1 MNKSDISDELLALGQ
16 LIGLVHQSGDSLSI
30 NEEWFSNPVVE
41 LEKLNTRMEYLVKF
55 IVTVMGPA
63 LRNPPVAVVDNQW
76 YGLPPQ
82 AFGDLPFYLVVT
94 SAQTDTGKIGLGLMC
109 QETYAQVAIT
119 PYIYIP
125 LLSYSSSTTKF
136 IINSKEDPIQIAIE
150 IKALKNEDLGF
161 DGKFVVAQSGVSF
174 TKVKIAS
181 SIFTSGDPPTFTVDF
196 EGLSGSTQ
204 ESSYDTLLGQDN
216 PSIEWLITAILK
228 AGPWLNMYVFSDKT
242 FSYEAFTHDG
252 DIPGDYTSAYKTV
265 GDVLVATGF
274 MKFDRQEWTYE
285 VDLSW
290 LEGLANKR
298 PEQIALEVL
307 FKVLDTI
314 SALDTPLISL
324 PGGGIYITETERN
337 NAKDY
342 GLRIVTEIPLISGI
356 GTDGKPQAAV
366 DVCFGNWLTGE
377 TSGNNWIERT
387 VGKGTLPAPGLSFL
401 FLNRGAD
408 GTLSFA
414 PSFVLTSIGLN
425 VKGGAKSPLINL
437 NGYTLNGADLR
448 FYLNPEGQLNNPGAW
463 QYGFAIR
470 VDDVGLPLAPKAG
483 TGGAGGNPVA
493 QNLLS
498 SGSGDGKQSE
508 GADNSAINPPFS
520 AAIAWRSD
528 STNEPKYN
536 FQLFDKDENPTDKV
550 WLPVQR
556 AFGPLHCQRLGI
568 GWQQPNPDFQLAFL
582 FDGDVALAGLEVDL
596 KGLAVGIPLGAP
608 GDLSKY
614 RLDLDGLDFTFAEG
628 SVEISGG
635 LFKTSAS
642 VNGQKI
648 VEYNGEALLKAG
660 TWSVSAV
667 GSWTTL
673 SGHPSLFIFAFLD
686 ANIGGP
692 AFFYVTGLSAGF
704 GYNRSLKLPTQDQV
718 AAFPLVAGLTNPSQ
732 IGGPSATPGQALQAL
747 QDWVPPAQGCY
758 WLAAGVR
765 FTTFELVNSNA
776 LIVVEFG
783 KNFEIAILG
792 LARARLPQTGPEVFA
807 YLELGLEIIIDP
819 EDGLVSF
826 TAVVTPNSFV
836 LDPGCHLTGGFAFFA
851 WFGKNLHAGD
861 FVITLGGYHTYFN
874 KPDWYPDEPRLGF
887 NWQVSDQVS
896 ISGDAYFALT
906 PSCVMGGG
914 SLDAEFHSGSL
925 SAWFKARADFLMQWK
940 PFYFLA
946 HIGVDMGVALQT
958 DLLFVKVTIKIE
970 LGADLSLWGPPVGG
984 LVQVHL
990 WICTITIGFGPPFG
1004 QGNDYLPFDEF
1015 QTLLPQDGQKKPRP
1029 TTSRAKESPPA
1040 PLKNVVKLVI
1050 NRGLVPQT
1058 ETDGRWLV
1066 RADEFVFSVETTFPL
1081 TQLDLTGPDGK
1092 TTPIPP
1098 PPLAQQD
1105 KDAPGCARLS
1115 DGYYVGVRPMG
1126 INCALSELTLSVGD
1140 EHKVYQDLNKD
1151 WLWTATTQA
1160 VPEALW
1166 GKAVPKDAT
1175 PAAVSKT
1182 LPGRFAGL
1190 QGLAPRMVV
1199 PDGPPPIPKQ
1209 NLSYDPVNPRNE
1221 NYLPFPQA
1229 PQTNQPTASVTSLK
1243 TIADTLTAKQPTEN
1257 RNAIFSA
1264 LAAFGYNA
1272 GNNSDLSALAAN
1284 VNRSYLAAPL
1294 LGSPVTPSRSNQ

>member
-1 MNKSDISDELLALGQ
+1 MSTSVTVSKDEIGEKAFDIAT
-16 LIGLVHQSGDSLSI
+16 LIGLLDENGDLQTDWFSSPLTQLEAAPGRAKTLIQSIQSFLGPRAETNAPVFTGAEWYEIRNPSTGNATGFYVVTPPAADAGGLVGLGIQHAIAVGNLSI
-30 NEEWFSNPVVE
+30 DFYVFIPVFRINNGHEPDFVLIDTTNPGKVS
-41 LEKLNTRMEYLVKF
+41 
-55 IVTVMGPA
+55 
-63 LRNPPVAVVDNQW
+63 PVRVGFDV
-76 YGLPPQ
+76 
-82 AFGDLPFYLVVT
+82 
-94 SAQTDTGKIGLGLMC
+94 
-109 QETYAQVAIT
+109 
-119 PYIYIP
+119 
-125 LLSYSSSTTKF
+125 SSTVPLDAGNGGTFTDFKVEGD
-136 IINSKEDPIQIAIE
+136 IS
-150 IKALKNEDLGF
+150 L
-161 DGKFVVAQSGVSF
+161 DGKASDLFALAIAF
-174 TKVKIAS
+174 TGGTMTDGDTYHALTNFINAS
-181 SIFTSGDPPTFTVDF
+181 TTGDRMATLIVQ
-196 EGLSGSTQ
+196 GM
-204 ESSYDTLLGQDN
+204 SY
-216 PSIEWLITAILK
+216 
-228 AGPWLNMYVFSDKT
+228 WLNLYIGSSEHT
-242 FSYEAFTHDG
+242 
-252 DIPGDYTSAYKTV
+252 I
-265 GDVLVATGF
+265 GDVLVNANLLGTGTSGNF
-274 MKFDRQEWTYE
+274 TYYSY
-285 VDLSW
+285 D
-290 LEGLANKR
+290 ANALRKIKADPLR
-298 PEQIALEVL
+298 AAEDILCGVLEVL
-307 FKVLDTI
+307 TDNE
-314 SALDTPLISL
+314 TPLIPL
-324 PGGGIYITETERN
+324 PFLDPKAQGDGGVYITETERDG
-337 NAKDY
+337 AKDY
-342 GLRIVTEIPLISGI
+342 GLRIVAEIPFISGN
-356 GTDGKPQAAV
+356 GTDGKPQAAG
-366 DVCFGNWLTGE
+366 DVCFGTWLTGE

-387 VGKGTLPAPGLSFL
+387 AGKGTLPEPGLSFL

-470 VDDVGLPLAPKAG
+470 LDDVGLPLAPKTG

-498 SGSGDGKQSE
+498 SGSDDGKQSE
-508 GADNSAINPPFS
+508 GADHSTINPPFS

-528 STNEPKYN
+528 STNDPKYN

-568 GWQQPNPDFQLAFL
+568 GWQQPNPDFLLAFL

-596 KGLAVGIPLGAP
+596 EGLAVGIPLGAP

-635 LFKTSAS
+635 LFKTPAS

-792 LARARLPQTGPEVFA
+792 LARARLPQTGSEVFA

-887 NWQVSDQVS
+887 HWQLSDQVS

-940 PFYFLA
+940 PFYFLVE
-946 HIGVDMGVALQT
+946 IGVDMGVALQT
-958 DLLFVKVTIKIE
+958 DLLFVKVTLKIE

-1004 QGNDYLPFDEF
+1004 QGNDYLPFNEF
-1015 QTLLPQDGQKKPRP
+1015 HTLLPQDEQKKPRP
-1029 TTSRAKESPPA
+1029 TTSRATESAPA

-1050 NRGLVPQT
+1050 NRGLVAQT
-1058 ETDGRWLV
+1058 GTDGRWLV

-1126 INCALSELTLSVGD
+1126 INCALSELTLAVGD

-1175 PAAVSKT
+1175 PTAVAKT

-1199 PDGPPPIPKQ
+1199 PDGAPPIPKQ
-1209 NLSYDPVNPRNE
+1209 NLSDDPVNPGNE

-1229 PQTNQPTASVTSLK
+1229 PQTNQPKASVTSLK
-1243 TIADTLTAKQPTEN
+1243 TIADTLTAQQPTEN
-1257 RNAIFSA
+1257 RKAIFSA

-1272 GNNSDLSALAAN
+1272 GNNGDLSALAAN

-1294 LGSPVTPSRSNQ
+1294 LGSPVTPSRSNK

>member
-1 MNKSDISDELLALGQ
+1 MSAAVTVSKDEIGEKAFDIAT
-16 LIGLVHQSGDSLSI
+16 LIGLLDENGDLQPDWFSSPLTQLEETPGRAKTLIRSIQSFLAPRAETNAPVFTGAEWYEIRNPSTGNATGFYVVTPPAADAGGLVGLGIQHAIAVGNLSI
-30 NEEWFSNPVVE
+30 DFYAFIPVFRINNGGEPDFVLIDTANPGKVS
-41 LEKLNTRMEYLVKF
+41 
-55 IVTVMGPA
+55 
-63 LRNPPVAVVDNQW
+63 PVRVGFDV
-76 YGLPPQ
+76 
-82 AFGDLPFYLVVT
+82 
-94 SAQTDTGKIGLGLMC
+94 
-109 QETYAQVAIT
+109 
-119 PYIYIP
+119 
-125 LLSYSSSTTKF
+125 SSTVPLDAGNGGTFTDFKV
-136 IINSKEDPIQIAIE
+136 E
-150 IKALKNEDLGF
+150 IDISL
-161 DGKFVVAQSGVSF
+161 DGK
-174 TKVKIAS
+174 AS
-181 SIFTSGDPPTFTVDF
+181 DLFALTI
-196 EGLSGSTQ
+196 
-204 ESSYDTLLGQDN
+204 
-216 PSIEWLITAILK
+216 
-228 AGPWLNMYVFSDKT
+228 
-242 FSYEAFTHDG
+242 AFTGGTMTEG
-252 DIPGDYTSAYKTV
+252 DTYHSLTNFINTSTTGDRMGTLIVQGMAYWLSLYIGSSDHTI
-265 GDVLVATGF
+265 GDVLVNANLLGTGTSGNF
-274 MKFDRQEWTYE
+274 TYYNY
-285 VDLSW
+285 D
-290 LEGLANKR
+290 ANALRKIKADPPR
-298 PEQIALEVL
+298 AAEDILYGILEVL
-307 FKVLDTI
+307 TDNE
-314 SALDTPLISL
+314 TPLIPLPSL
-324 PGGGIYITETERN
+324 DPKAQGGGVYVTETERN
-337 NAKDY
+337 GAKDY
-342 GLRIVTEIPLISGI
+342 GLRIVAEIPLISGN
-356 GTDGKPQAAV
+356 GTDGKPQAAG
-366 DVCFGNWLTGE
+366 DVCLGTWLTGE

-387 VGKGTLPAPGLSFL
+387 AGKGTLPEPGLSFL

-635 LFKTSAS
+635 LFKTPAS